1 MFPKHI
7 QTSLGEIVRNGK
19 SINIIQT
26 NCDKT
31 AAQDKSLPRNAYLV
45 VYSEDGE
52 EKFDIV
58 CGLQVDIFDHYHDQ
72 NKQVRSYR
80 MDGRDDQPEV
90 LGLPS
95 KGFGKEK
102 K

>member
-1 MFPKHI
+1 M
-7 QTSLGEIVRNGK
+7 GK
-19 SINIIQT
+19 GINIIQT

-72 NKQVRSYR
+72 NKQVRAIEWT
-80 MDGRDDQPEV
+80 DGTINPKFWGYQAKD
-90 LGLPS
+90 S
-95 KGFGKEK
+95 GKK
-102 K
+102 KK